1 MSDEKNFELQDIL
14 EEFSG
19 RQPDPAQQEPD
30 PETEKRPAGAELFEW
45 LQMVMLCVLGA
56 VVAFNLVVRLSV
68 VDGQSMDPTLE
79 HGELMLVWSLGY
91 SPKQGDVVILN
102 KTTADFLDEQ
112 AIVKRVI
119 ALEGQTVDI
128 DYGAGVVFVDGEA
141 LEEDYIYTPTYL
153 SEGMEFP
160 LVIDEGCVFL
170 MGDNRG
176 DSRDS
181 RAPEIGQVDTRE
193 VLGQAVFLMLPGTG
207 RGEYTVERDFGRIG
221 GLN

>member
-141 LEEDYIYTPTYL
+141 LEEDYILEEMYL
-153 SEGMEFP
+153 PGSGHMQKTHFEVPE
-160 LVIDEGCVFL
+160 DEIFVL
-170 MGDNRG
+170 GDNRNG
-176 DSRDS
+176 STDSRDE
-181 RAPEIGQVDTRE
+181 RLGTIHEGY
-193 VLGQAVFLMLPGTG
+193 VLGKAVAAIWP
-207 RGEYTVERDFGRIG
+207 IG
-221 GLN
+221 KIGLIG

>member
-1 MSDEKNFELQDIL
+1 MSDEKEFELQDIL

-19 RQPDPAQQEPD
+19 EQPVPEQPEP
-30 PETEKRPAGAELFEW
+30 EKEKRPAGAELFEW
-45 LQMVMLCVLGA
+45 LQLVMVCVLGA
-56 VVAFNLVVRLSV
+56 VIAFNLVVRLSV

-128 DYGAGVVFVDGEA
+128 DYGEGVVYVDGEA
-141 LEEDYIYTPTYL
+141 LEEDYILEEMYL
-153 SEGMEFP
+153 PGSGHMQQTHFEVPE
-160 LVIDEGCVFL
+160 DEIFVL
-170 MGDNRG
+170 GDNRNG
-176 DSRDS
+176 STDSRDE
-181 RAPEIGQVDTRE
+181 RLGTIHEDY
-193 VLGQAVFLMLPGTG
+193 VLGRAVAAIWPM
-207 RGEYTVERDFGRIG
+207 EKFGLI
-221 GLN
+221 

>member
-45 LQMVMLCVLGA
+45 LQMVLVCVLGA

-79 HGELMLVWSLGY
+79 HGELMLVWMLGY
-91 SPKQGDVVILN
+91 QPKHGDIVVLH
-102 KTTADFLDEQ
+102 KTIASGHLDA

-119 ALEGQTVDI
+119 ATEGQTVDL
-128 DYGAGVVFVDGEA
+128 YSNE
-141 LEEDYIYTPTYL
+141 
-153 SEGMEFP
+153 
-160 LVIDEGCVFL
+160 
-170 MGDNRG
+170 
-176 DSRDS
+176 
-181 RAPEIGQVDTRE
+181 
-193 VLGQAVFLMLPGTG
+193 
-207 RGEYTVERDFGRIG
+207 
-221 GLN
+221 

>member
-1 MSDEKNFELQDIL
+1 MSDEKNFELLDIL

-19 RQPDPAQQEPD
+19 QQPESAQQEPA

-45 LQMVMLCVLGA
+45 LQMVMVCVLGA
-56 VVAFNLVVRLSV
+56 VIAFNLVVRLSV

-91 SPKQGDVVILN
+91 SPKQGDIVILN

-128 DYGAGVVFVDGEA
+128 DYGEGVVYVDGEA
-141 LEEDYIYTPTYL
+141 LKEDYILEEMYL
-153 SEGMEFP
+153 PGSGHMPQTHFEVPE
-160 LVIDEGCVFL
+160 DEIFVL
-170 MGDNRG
+170 GDNRNG
-176 DSRDS
+176 STDSRDE
-181 RAPEIGQVDTRE
+181 RLGTIHEGY
-193 VLGQAVFLMLPGTG
+193 VLGKAVAAIWPM
-207 RGEYTVERDFGRIG
+207 EKFGLI
-221 GLN
+221 